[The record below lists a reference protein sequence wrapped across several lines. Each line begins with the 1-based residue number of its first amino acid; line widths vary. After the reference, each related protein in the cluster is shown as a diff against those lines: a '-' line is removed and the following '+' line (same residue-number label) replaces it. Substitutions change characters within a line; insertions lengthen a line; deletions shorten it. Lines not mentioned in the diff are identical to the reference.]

1 MKKRLLISFIVI
13 MAMLFMLSPLA
24 EVVEIEKDISI
35 TKSAEPL
42 FFSEIGQEIEYEILI
57 ENTGNINLDQVRVI
71 DELLGIDELIG
82 SMAPGEEQVITATY
96 MITAEDMEREYV
108 ENTASVTGDD
118 PNFIGKGSGS
128 KVSAQDSN
136 IIEADVDYQPAI
148 SLTKEASPTTY
159 SAVGDVIDYT
169 ITVTN
174 TGNVTLSDVM
184 VTDSK
189 IELGIGAN
197 IGTLE
202 PGEETTV
209 SGSYT
214 IVQADLDNGSVLN
227 TAEVAGQDP
236 EGTVVE
242 DFDDAEVT
250 SEMNPD
256 IALSKTADPITY
268 SAVGDVISYTITVTN
283 TGNMTLSNVMV
294 TDSKIELGAG
304 ANIGTLEPGE
314 ETTVSGS
321 YTIVQADLDNGS
333 VLNTAEVTSEDSQGT
348 VVGDSSNT
356 VEVDFEYIQPITEV
370 VNLGRAIDFVILS
383 YAGITNVPTSDIT
396 GDIGVSPIDSTAI
409 TAFSLIMDP
418 SNEFAISDQVD
429 GKVYA
434 ADYADPTPAI
444 LTQAVNDMNAAYTDA
459 AGRVADYIDLYDG
472 LLGGKI
478 LEPGVYKWNSNV
490 LINDDITLNGSETDV
505 WIFQITGQLIQT
517 NNTVINL
524 TGGAQAENI
533 FWQVADTVSIG
544 SGASFEGI
552 ILGWKDITMGAGASV
567 NGRLFALTENVTL
580 IQNVITEP

>member
-1 MKKRLLISFIVI
+1 
-13 MAMLFMLSPLA
+13 
-24 EVVEIEKDISI
+24 
-35 TKSAEPL
+35 
-42 FFSEIGQEIEYEILI
+42 
-57 ENTGNINLDQVRVI
+57 
-71 DELLGIDELIG
+71 
-82 SMAPGEEQVITATY
+82 
-96 MITAEDMEREYV
+96 
-108 ENTASVTGDD
+108 
-118 PNFIGKGSGS
+118 
-128 KVSAQDSN
+128 
-136 IIEADVDYQPAI
+136 
-148 SLTKEASPTTY
+148 
-159 SAVGDVIDYT
+159 
-169 ITVTN
+169 
-174 TGNVTLSDVM
+174 
-184 VTDSK
+184 
-189 IELGIGAN
+189 
-197 IGTLE
+197 
-202 PGEETTV
+202 
-209 SGSYT
+209 
-214 IVQADLDNGSVLN
+214 
-227 TAEVAGQDP
+227 
-236 EGTVVE
+236 
-242 DFDDAEVT
+242 
-250 SEMNPD
+250 
-256 IALSKTADPITY
+256 
-268 SAVGDVISYTITVTN
+268 
-283 TGNMTLSNVMV
+283 MV